1 MTHLQLPLAYL
12 RRSEL
17 LLRRFRK
24 KLFQDKFTR
33 NGFANFS
40 NIVTRQIDFKKT
52 GCSQKSHKIF
62 LFLENFQNILGKK
75 KFHLVSQRAETGDEE
90 KSFRGKIY
98 QKLSSQKYKTEK
110 FRT

>member
-1 MTHLQLPLAYL
+1 MF
-12 RRSEL
+12 SEKPQDIFISRKL
-17 LLRRFRK
+17 SEDFR
-24 KLFQDKFTR
+24 
-33 NGFANFS
+33 G
-40 NIVTRQIDFKKT
+40 
-52 GCSQKSHKIF
+52 
-62 LFLENFQNILGKK
+62 K